1 MVWACYV
8 MCYISFLI
16 EIFYNFIH
24 EVCAFVRYVNICY
37 TIPEIYA
44 VILVIV
50 KFGVTFIVLVVLLH
64 LSHPYFGFY
73 LKSVWVY

>member
-8 MCYISFLI
+8 MCYTSFLV
-16 EIFYNFIH
+16 EMFCNLIH
-24 EVCAFVRYVNICY
+24 EVCAFVHYVNICY
-37 TIPEIYA
+37 TIPEMYA

-50 KFGVTFIVLVVLLH
+50 TFGVTFIVLAVLLH

-73 LKSVWVY
+73 LKSV